1 VEWLT
6 EAKTNEE
13 LVRDRVQFLLVKVEG
28 READLM
34 ESMGLEVIPS
44 ETNSRTVVK
53 YYIKLLVR
61 DELYIGPEWDADP
74 DWRRALKNFMVN
86 LKK

>member
-1 VEWLT
+1 
-6 EAKTNEE
+6 
-13 LVRDRVQFLLVKVEG
+13 
-28 READLM
+28 
-34 ESMGLEVIPS
+34 MGLEADAA
-44 ETNSRTVVK
+44 TNPNRIVVK

-74 DWRRALKNFMVN
+74 DWRVALRNFLIN

>member
-1 VEWLT
+1 
-6 EAKTNEE
+6 
-13 LVRDRVQFLLVKVEG
+13 
-28 READLM
+28 
-34 ESMGLEVIPS
+34 MGLEVIPA

-74 DWRRALKNFMVN
+74 DWRFALRNFVQN
-86 LKK
+86 LSK